1 MNSYLFLEY
10 MVCHLTISD
19 VTGFVFL
26 ILFPV
31 YEKKKNI
38 ILQVK
43 LSICEKQ

>member
-31 YEKKKNI
+31 YEKKK
-38 ILQVK
+38 
-43 LSICEKQ
+43 KQHNFTSKTVNM